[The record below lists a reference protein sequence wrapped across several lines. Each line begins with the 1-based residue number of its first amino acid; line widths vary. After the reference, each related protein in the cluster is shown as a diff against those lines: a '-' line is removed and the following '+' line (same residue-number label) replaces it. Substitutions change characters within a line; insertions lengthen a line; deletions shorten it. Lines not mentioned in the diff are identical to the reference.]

1 MKKHSIWS
9 RTIATLNRRKFTILA
24 IVIVCVIGGYKIYGA
39 AKIANAEPQYVLSPV
54 HIGSIIQSVTGTGQ
68 VSASNQT
75 DIQSQVSGTITSI
88 KVAVGQAVTAG
99 ELLAT
104 IDSKNASITLQ
115 NAKLSYAKLVEPAK
129 VTDLSNSQN
138 SIDQSYT
145 NAYNAAASIYPD
157 MPSIV
162 AGMKD
167 LLYGQAGFISDQ
179 KASYLNSSARTYR
192 DTAGQEYDA
201 AVNLYQ
207 ISLAEFKSTNR
218 TAATSSIDKMLADT
232 YTAIKAMSKAVS
244 DAQVALTFI
253 TTTQP
258 DYYPSVAPTA
268 QSNVK
273 SWSSQTNSD
282 LSALASAQ
290 NSIETSQNAHTT
302 LLTGADT
309 YDIQQSK
316 LSLQQSQ
323 QTYDNYF
330 IRAPYDGI
338 IGRIP
343 VNVYGQ
349 AGGGT
354 VMATII
360 GKDKI
365 ATISFDEV
373 DAAKVQNGQPVNIT
387 FDAIDNFTAT
397 GTVTQIDQVGI
408 VTQGVVSYSVKIKI
422 NTVDDRI
429 KPGMSVSTTIITNQ
443 KDGVV
448 VVPSAAIKTTNGKS
462 YVQVFDPSKLN
473 VSTPNAS
480 TTRAYSSQSGRQFAS
495 STQNKTM
502 TISSATP
509 PAQFAITTG
518 LSDDTNTEIVSG
530 LNRGQLIVTR
540 TIAAS
545 ATKTTATPTLFSTM
559 GARTGGSAGG
569 ASYRQAGG
577 GMPIAH

>member
-1 MKKHSIWS
+1 
-9 RTIATLNRRKFTILA
+9 
-24 IVIVCVIGGYKIYGA
+24 
-39 AKIANAEPQYVLSPV
+39 
-54 HIGSIIQSVTGTGQ
+54 
-68 VSASNQT
+68 
-75 DIQSQVSGTITSI
+75 
-88 KVAVGQAVTAG
+88 
-99 ELLAT
+99 
-104 IDSKNASITLQ
+104 
-115 NAKLSYAKLVEPAK
+115 
-129 VTDLSNSQN
+129 
-138 SIDQSYT
+138 
-145 NAYNAAASIYPD
+145 
-157 MPSIV
+157 
-162 AGMKD
+162 
-167 LLYGQAGFISDQ
+167 
-179 KASYLNSSARTYR
+179 
-192 DTAGQEYDA
+192 
-201 AVNLYQ
+201 
-207 ISLAEFKSTNR
+207 
-218 TAATSSIDKMLADT
+218 
-232 YTAIKAMSKAVS
+232 
-244 DAQVALTFI
+244 
-253 TTTQP
+253 
-258 DYYPSVAPTA
+258 
-268 QSNVK
+268 
-273 SWSSQTNSD
+273 
-282 LSALASAQ
+282 
-290 NSIETSQNAHTT
+290 
-302 LLTGADT
+302 
-309 YDIQQSK
+309 
-316 LSLQQSQ
+316 
-323 QTYDNYF
+323 
-330 IRAPYDGI
+330 
-338 IGRIP
+338 
-343 VNVYGQ
+343 
-349 AGGGT
+349 
-354 VMATII
+354 MATII